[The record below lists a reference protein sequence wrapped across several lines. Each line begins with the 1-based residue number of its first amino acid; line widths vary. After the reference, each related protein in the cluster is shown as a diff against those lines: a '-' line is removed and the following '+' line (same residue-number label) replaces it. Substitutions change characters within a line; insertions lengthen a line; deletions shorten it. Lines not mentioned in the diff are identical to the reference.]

1 METTGTALDIT
12 TPDGVADA
20 YVARPAAGGPY
31 PGVLLHMDG
40 PGLRAQLE
48 QMALRFASHGF
59 VVLVPNAFYRGGRAP
74 LIPMADLMTPNRTD
88 ATMQTMMGLIG
99 SITPE
104 VAIADAAAWIGCLDA
119 QPDTDG
125 GALGAV
131 GYCMGGAL
139 AIRTAAAFPD
149 RVKAVASLHGGNLA
163 TTAETS
169 PHLLLP
175 QVSAEVYVAHA
186 DNDGSA
192 PPEQQERLRAA
203 LDAAGLSY
211 QAELLEGA
219 RHGFTM
225 DDMPAFDEGA
235 ATRHWEKV
243 PALFARALS

>member
-1 METTGTALDIT
+1 METTGKQFDIT

-20 YVARPAAGGPY
+20 YLAQPAGGGPY

-48 QMALRFASHGF
+48 QMARRFASYGH
-59 VVLVPNAFYRGGRAP
+59 VVLVPNAFYRAGRSP
-74 LIPMADLMTPNRTD
+74 LIAMADLMTPNRTD
-88 ATMQTMMGLIG
+88 ATMATMMGLIG

-104 VAIADAAAWIGCLDA
+104 VAVADAEAWIACLDRH
-119 QPDTDG
+119 TG
-125 GALGAV
+125 GGPIGAV

-149 RVKAVASLHGGNLA
+149 RVKALASLHGGNLA
-163 TTAETS
+163 TESETS

-175 QVSAEVYVAHA
+175 QVTAEVYVAHA

-192 PPEQQERLRAA
+192 SPEQQERLRAA
-203 LDAAGLSY
+203 LDAAGLTY
-211 QAELLEGA
+211 EAELLEGA

-225 DDMPAFDEGA
+225 DDMPAFDEAA

-243 PALFARALS
+243 PALFARALH